1 MDITEAGYYRQQL
14 LDRRQRIE
22 GVLGVP
28 GANARLRDL
37 LSEVDC
43 ALRRL
48 DEGSF
53 GLCEVCHEGIE
64 KDFLAADPLTRFC
77 LEHLSSAQQRAL
89 ERDLELA
96 SCIQGKL
103 LPKPGLVSGGFEVH
117 YHYEPAGPTSGDY
130 CDYLVSPDG
139 DGKLT
144 FIVGDVSGKGIAA
157 SLLMS
162 QLHAMF
168 HSLTSFGMPLGDLV
182 TRVNRL
188 FCQSVSANRFATLV
202 CGILSPDGALE
213 ICNAGH
219 PPPLLTRTD
228 GVTPVEATGLP
239 VGIFCESEYEAR
251 RYTLGPGD
259 TLFLFTDGLPE
270 ASHDGEDYGT
280 ERVARLAGECRGL
293 SAVAWVDAFAAD
305 LRAFLRGTPK
315 PDDLTLMA
323 IRRH

>member
-22 GVLGVP
+22 DVLGVP

-48 DEGSF
+48 DDGSF
-53 GLCEVCHEGIE
+53 GLCEVCHEDIE
-64 KDFLAADPLTRFC
+64 KDFLATDPLARFC

-103 LPKPGLVSGGFEVH
+103 LPKPGLVSGDFEVH

-130 CDYLVSPDG
+130 CDYLVPSDG
-139 DGKLT
+139 GKLI

-168 HSLTSFGMPLGDLV
+168 HSLASFGMPLGDLV

-202 CGILSPDGALE
+202 CGTLSPDGALE

-219 PPPLLTRTD
+219 PSPLLIRTD
-228 GVTPVEATGLP
+228 GVVPVEATGLP
-239 VGIFCESEYEAR
+239 VGIFCEGEYEIR
-251 RYTLGPGD
+251 RFTLDPGD
-259 TLFLFTDGLPE
+259 TLFLYTDGLPE
-270 ASHDGEDYGT
+270 ASHGGEEFGT
-280 ERVARLAGECRGL
+280 ERVIRRAGEGRGL
-293 SAVAWVDAFAAD
+293 SAGALVDAFTAD
-305 LRAFLRGTPK
+305 LHAFLHGTPK

-323 IRRH
+323 IRRQ